1 MQTFETF
8 DLSKH
13 PIKNLQ
19 TTINILTDQED
30 NEQVDIEEVLD
41 TSLKKKPTR
50 HLFLEGFSKP
60 DKRKE
65 KDTENQNS

>member
-1 MQTFETF
+1 MSKQPFETS

-30 NEQVDIEEVLD
+30 NEQA
-41 TSLKKKPTR
+41 
-50 HLFLEGFSKP
+50 
-60 DKRKE
+60 
-65 KDTENQNS
+65 DTEEALDAS